1 MDSKRLA
8 QYCCAYADNRKA
20 QQPVILDLRN
30 ISSLT
35 DFFIILSGSSAPHLK
50 AIAEEIMQKLKED
63 HDIRPHLSDG
73 KGSGQWVVLDYY
85 DVIIH
90 VMSEDTRARYDLEG
104 LWGDAPESSPES
116 PEAWEKRPLPILR
129 HSGVA
134 TGSNGLKRN
143 QPAGW
148 VIQGCPPKVA

>member
-85 DVIIH
+85 DVIVH

-104 LWGDAPESSPES
+104 LWGDAPRIKPRKPRGMGKKASTHP
-116 PEAWEKRPLPILR
+116 
-129 HSGVA
+129 
-134 TGSNGLKRN
+134 
-143 QPAGW
+143 
-148 VIQGCPPKVA
+148 

>member
-90 VMSEDTRARYDLEG
+90 VMSDDTRARYDLEG
-104 LWGDAPESSPES
+104 L
-116 PEAWEKRPLPILR
+116 EK
-129 HSGVA
+129 
-134 TGSNGLKRN
+134 LKRLVRSIR
-143 QPAGW
+143 PRSA
-148 VIQGCPPKVA
+148 

>member
-116 PEAWEKRPLPILR
+116 PEAWVKRLLPILR
-129 HSGVA
+129 HSRC
-134 TGSNGLKRN
+134 NWLKPN